1 MTSDRSRG
9 PDEPN
14 DLDLSAFTDDP
25 ALVARVRASYTHLPA
40 ADAAQIARCTTAVL
54 SQAMHTP
61 ARGLGAIRP
70 RWWWGAAAAAVLVI
84 SVVRPWQ
91 PDAAVQQADGAFAG
105 LAAATAAVGTT
116 TESGD
121 AVRFDL
127 TLPNPAQEVALV
139 GDFNGWDEH
148 ATPMVRRSNDGTWS
162 AKVPLPPG
170 RHVYAF
176 VIDGRKWLVDPLA
189 PQVPDKGYGPA
200 NAVVVDGPQ

>member
-1 MTSDRSRG
+1 MTSDRTPG
-9 PDEPN
+9 PDERN
-14 DLDLSAFTDDP
+14 DLDVSAFADDP
-25 ALVARVRASYTHLPA
+25 ALVARIRTSYARLPA
-40 ADAAQIARCTTAVL
+40 ADAAQISRCTTAVL
-54 SQAMHTP
+54 SQVMHTP

-91 PDAAVQQADGAFAG
+91 PDTAVQKADIAFAG
-105 LAAATAAVGTT
+105 PSHSTAAVGTT

-127 TLPNPAQEVALV
+127 TLPNPAQAVALV

-148 ATPMVRRSNDGTWS
+148 ATPMIRRSNDGTWS
-162 AKVPLPPG
+162 ANVPLPPG

-189 PQVPDKGYGPA
+189 PQVPDEGFGPA

>member
-1 MTSDRSRG
+1 MTSDRTRE

-14 DLDLSAFTDDP
+14 DLDLSVFTDDP
-25 ALVARVRASYTHLPA
+25 ALVARVRTAYAHLPA

-54 SQAMHTP
+54 SHAMHTP

-91 PDAAVQQADGAFAG
+91 PDAAVQKADSAFAG
-105 LAAATAAVGTT
+105 PARAIAAVGTT

-127 TLPNPAQEVALV
+127 TLPNPAQAVALV
-139 GDFNGWDEH
+139 GDFNGWDER

-189 PQVPDKGYGPA
+189 PQVPDEGYGPA

>member
-1 MTSDRSRG
+1 MISDYSGG

-14 DLDLSAFTDDP
+14 DLDLSAFTDDA
-25 ALVARVRASYTHLPA
+25 ALVARVRASYTALPA

-54 SQAMHTP
+54 TKAMHTP

-70 RWWWGAAAAAVLVI
+70 RWWWGAAAAAVLVV

-91 PDAAVQQADGAFAG
+91 PDAAVQQADSAFAD
-105 LAAATAAVGTT
+105 ASRANVPVGMT

-127 TLPNPAQEVALV
+127 TLPNGAQAVALV
-139 GDFNGWDEH
+139 GDFNGWDEK
-148 ATPMVRRSNDGTWS
+148 ATPMVRRSNDGAWS
-162 AKVPLPPG
+162 ANVPLPPG

-189 PQVPDKGYGPA
+189 PQVPDEGYGPA

>member
-1 MTSDRSRG
+1 MTSDRTPE

-14 DLDLSAFTDDP
+14 DLDLSAFTDDA
-25 ALVARVRASYTHLPA
+25 ALVARVRTSYLHLPA
-40 ADAAQIARCTTAVL
+40 ADAAQIARCTTAIL
-54 SQAMHTP
+54 SQVMHPP

-91 PDAAVQQADGAFAG
+91 PDAAVQQADSAFVGPAHS
-105 LAAATAAVGTT
+105 TAAVGTT

-127 TLPNPAQEVALV
+127 TLSNPAQAVALV
-139 GDFNGWDEH
+139 GDFNGWDER

-189 PQVPDKGYGPA
+189 PQVPDEGYGPA